1 MELPKSYSPTEVEDK
16 IYERWENSGYFNPDN
31 LPLPDDAPIF
41 SLMMPPPN
49 VTGVLHLGHALE
61 NTIMDSEI
69 RYQRM
74 RGKRA
79 VIVPGTDH
87 AAVATQARVEKELIN
102 SGKYKNPRQELGR
115 EKLLEIIREYSENSK
130 ATILKQIR
138 KMGTSCDWSRLAYTF
153 DEKREQA
160 VNEMFVRMYNDGLI
174 YRGYRVVNWSV
185 KGQST
190 LSDDEL
196 VYEERQAKFY
206 TFKYSPDFPIPI
218 ATTRPETKLGDTAVA
233 VNPDDSR
240 YKKYI
245 GTEFEVE
252 IGAAQPLR
260 IKIIADENV
269 DPDFG
274 TGALGVTPA
283 HSQIDFEMK
292 EKHNLELIPVIDKYG
307 RMTERAGK
315 EYAGL
320 KVLEA
325 REKFVNYLKEND
337 LLIKEE
343 EISQN
348 VGTSDRF
355 GDVVEVIPMLQWF
368 VDVNKQIPGRD
379 KSLKDLMK
387 EVFTTG
393 LNGDASQKIKITP
406 ERFEKNYFNWI
417 DNLRDWCISR
427 QIWWGHRIPVWY
439 KWAISNFQDTTRL
452 PDGQVS
458 NENPNPP
465 AGGQKS
471 KKLDIT
477 YFVHSATTDN
487 ENGLRTGWN
496 GGEYGEKG
504 NKQNQELREAIA
516 SRGDKY
522 DMVFCSDLDRARE
535 TAKVVFGES
544 GVEII
549 ADPRLRECNY
559 GDLNG
564 HHERDFN
571 SDEKY
576 YIEHR
581 HPNGENAYDVE
592 KRVRE
597 FLDEILEKYAGKKIA
612 IVAHMYPQRAI
623 DVITNSKTWDEAID
637 SDWRKNKAW
646 QAGWHYEY
654 NQQPKIWD
662 LKIYGKETFENIKN
676 GIKRIETRPG
686 KPEGAEKYW
695 GDFRVGDVVEFYLSD
710 EKTDTKIYDIAPI
723 RKVVTKITHYQTLED
738 LFTNYK
744 MSDITT
750 SQNVEEEKHWW
761 QSKPGLYERIEKYG
775 IWAFELG
782 EANGNK
788 GTEATNNDSELYVG
802 TEAPTGEGWLQDPD
816 TLDTWFSSGLWTF
829 STLGWPASAK
839 ATAGKPEKTD
849 DLEKF
854 HPTSWMQMGYEILFF
869 WMARMILMSGYALQE
884 IPFKEVYIHGILR
897 DKNGKKFSKSAGNGI
912 DPLDMCAKYGTDA
925 LRMSLISGVTPGNDA
940 KFYED
945 KVVGFRNFANKLWNI
960 GRFIQLAINNKQ
972 QTHPQLRSDG
982 GQATNNSWEAKTLAD
997 KWIISRLNNIIQEVT
1012 GDFDNYR
1019 FSLAAEKL
1027 YEFAWH
1033 ELADWYVEI
1042 AKKQGDGNTYQL
1054 LTTVYLE
1061 TLKLLHPFMPFITE
1075 TIFQSFEADKM
1086 LMIKKWPEIDE
1097 EKINAQTEQDFKAL
1111 QDLISAIRS
1120 WRKSAQGGPGGN
1132 VESKDILKVQIAGG
1146 GELVAEQKEL
1156 IDYLCRTEIESVEE
1170 LAEFDLE
1177 VDEMKVKLVI

>member
-1 MELPKSYSPTEVEDK
+1 MELPKQYSPTESEDK
-16 IYERWENSGYFNPDN
+16 IYKQWEASGYFNPDS
-31 LPLPDDAPIF
+31 LPLPDDAPVF

-153 DEKREQA
+153 DAQREKA
-160 VNEMFVRMYNDGLI
+160 VNEMFARMYNNGLI

-206 TFKYSPDFPIPI
+206 TFKYSHDFPIPI

-233 VNPDDSR
+233 VNPDDRR
-240 YKKYI
+240 YEKYI

-252 IGAAQPLR
+252 VGAAQPLR

-269 DPDFG
+269 DPNFG

-292 EKHNLELIPVIDKYG
+292 EKHSLELIPVINQYG
-307 RMTERAGK
+307 KMTEQAGK

-325 REKFVNYLKEND
+325 REKFVNYLKENN

-343 EISQN
+343 EITQN

-368 VDVNKQIPGRD
+368 VSVNKEIPGRG

-393 LNGDASQKIKITP
+393 LNGDEAQKIKITP
-406 ERFEKNYFNWI
+406 ERFEKSYFNWI

-427 QIWWGHRIPVWY
+427 QIWWGHRIPVY
-439 KWAISNFQDTTRL
+439 YRKPEISKSQDTISNEIQNL
-452 PDGQVS
+452 
-458 NENPNPP
+458 
-465 AGGQKS
+465 KS
-471 KKLDIT
+471 
-477 YFVHSATTDN
+477 
-487 ENGLRTGWN
+487 
-496 GGEYGEKG
+496 
-504 NKQNQELREAIA
+504 
-516 SRGDKY
+516 
-522 DMVFCSDLDRARE
+522 
-535 TAKVVFGES
+535 
-544 GVEII
+544 
-549 ADPRLRECNY
+549 
-559 GDLNG
+559 
-564 HHERDFN
+564 
-571 SDEKY
+571 
-576 YIEHR
+576 
-581 HPNGENAYDVE
+581 
-592 KRVRE
+592 
-597 FLDEILEKYAGKKIA
+597 
-612 IVAHMYPQRAI
+612 
-623 DVITNSKTWDEAID
+623 
-637 SDWRKNKAW
+637 
-646 QAGWHYEY
+646 
-654 NQQPKIWD
+654 KIWD
-662 LKIYGKETFENIKN
+662 LKIYGQQTFENIKN
-676 GIKRIETRPG
+676 GKKKVETRAG

-695 GDFRVGDVVEFYLSD
+695 GDFKVGDVVEFYLAD
-710 EKTDTKIYDIAPI
+710 EATDKKILDVKPI
-723 RKVVTKITHYQTLED
+723 RKVITKITHCQTLED
-738 LFTNYK
+738 LFNNYK
-744 MSDITT
+744 MADITT
-750 SQNVEEEKHWW
+750 SKTVGEEKEWW

-782 EANGNK
+782 EANNNE
-788 GTEATNNDSELYVG
+788 TIEQPTNEEIYVG
-802 TEAPTGEGWLQDPD
+802 TEAPVGDGWEQDPD

-829 STLGWPASAK
+829 STLGWPTSAK
-839 ATAGKPEKTD
+839 ATAGKPDKTG
-849 DLEKF
+849 DLAKY

-869 WMARMILMSGYALQE
+869 WMARMILMSTYALQE

-960 GRFIQLAINNKQ
+960 ARFVQLTISNE
-972 QTHPQLRSDG
+972 QLTIKANW
-982 GQATNNSWEAKTLAD
+982 QEKTLAD
-997 KWIISRLNNIIQEVT
+997 RWIVSRLNNIIKEVT

-1042 AKKQGDGNTYQL
+1042 TKKQGDENTYQL
-1054 LTTVYLE
+1054 LTGVYLE

-1075 TIFQSFEADKM
+1075 TIFQSFEADKI
-1086 LMIKKWPEIDE
+1086 LMIEKWPTAAE
-1097 EKINAQTEQDFKAL
+1097 EKINTQTEQDFKAL

-1120 WRKSAQGGPGGN
+1120 WRKEKN
-1132 VESKDILKVQIAGG
+1132 VEPKDILQAQIAGG
-1146 GELVAEQKEL
+1146 GELVAGQKEL
-1156 IDYLCRTEIESVEE
+1156 IDYLCRTEIQSVAE

-1177 VDEMKVKLVI
+1177 VAGMKTKIDDK

>member
-1 MELPKSYSPTEVEDK
+1 MELPKSYSPQEVEDK
-16 IYERWENSGYFNPDN
+16 IYEQWEKSDYFNPDKLN
-31 LPLPDDAPIF
+31 LPEDAPVF

-74 RGKRA
+74 RGKRTLLL
-79 VIVPGTDH
+79 PGTDH

-153 DEKREQA
+153 DEQREKA

-206 TFKYSPDFPIPI
+206 TFKYSKDFPIPI

-233 VNPDDSR
+233 VNADDPR
-240 YKKYI
+240 YEKYI

-252 IGAAQPLR
+252 IGAAKPLK
-260 IKIIADENV
+260 IKVIADPAV
-269 DPDFG
+269 DPNFG

-292 EKHNLELIPVIDKYG
+292 EKHGLDLIPVIDQYG
-307 RMTERAGK
+307 RMTEAAGK

-325 REKFVNYLKEND
+325 REKFVNYLKENN

-343 EISQN
+343 EITQN
-348 VGTSDRF
+348 VGMSDRF

-368 VDVNKQIPGRD
+368 VSVNKKIPGRGN
-379 KSLKDLMK
+379 SLKDLMK

-393 LNGDASQKIKITP
+393 LNGDQNQKIKITP

-427 QIWWGHRIPVWY
+427 QIWWGHRIPVFY
-439 KWAISNFQDTTRL
+439 RKPEIPNFQFPISNEAQNL
-452 PDGQVS
+452 
-458 NENPNPP
+458 
-465 AGGQKS
+465 KS
-471 KKLDIT
+471 KT
-477 YFVHSATTDN
+477 
-487 ENGLRTGWN
+487 
-496 GGEYGEKG
+496 
-504 NKQNQELREAIA
+504 
-516 SRGDKY
+516 
-522 DMVFCSDLDRARE
+522 
-535 TAKVVFGES
+535 
-544 GVEII
+544 
-549 ADPRLRECNY
+549 
-559 GDLNG
+559 
-564 HHERDFN
+564 
-571 SDEKY
+571 
-576 YIEHR
+576 
-581 HPNGENAYDVE
+581 
-592 KRVRE
+592 
-597 FLDEILEKYAGKKIA
+597 
-612 IVAHMYPQRAI
+612 
-623 DVITNSKTWDEAID
+623 
-637 SDWRKNKAW
+637 
-646 QAGWHYEY
+646 
-654 NQQPKIWD
+654 WD

-676 GIKRIETRPG
+676 GTRKVETRAG

-695 GDFRVGDVVEFYLSD
+695 GDFRAGDVVEFYLAD
-710 EKTDTKIYDIAPI
+710 EKTDTKVADVAPI
-723 RKVVTKITHYQTLED
+723 RKIITKVNHYQILEDMFANHKIT
-738 LFTNYK
+738 
-744 MSDITT
+744 DITT
-750 SQNVEEEKHWW
+750 SKDIEEEKEWW
-761 QSKPGLYERIEKYG
+761 QSKPDLYERIEKYG

-782 EANGNK
+782 EPNSNLAI
-788 GTEATNNDSELYVG
+788 EQSNNESEISVG
-802 TEAPTGEGWLQDPD
+802 TEAPTGKGWEQDPD

-829 STLGWPASAK
+829 STLGWP
-839 ATAGKPEKTD
+839 GKTS
-849 DLEKF
+849 DLKKF

-869 WMARMILMSGYALQE
+869 WMARMILMSTYALNE

-960 GRFIQLAINNKQ
+960 GRFIQLAMSNEQ
-972 QTHPQLRSDG
+972 QTIAD
-982 GQATNNSWEAKTLAD
+982 NNWEARTLAD
-997 KWIISRLNNIIQEVT
+997 KWIVSRLNNIIKEVT

-1042 AKKQGDGNTYQL
+1042 AKKQGDENTYQL
-1054 LTTVYLE
+1054 LTSVYLN

-1075 TIFQSFEADKM
+1075 TIFQSFEAEKM
-1086 LMIKKWPEIDE
+1086 LMVESWPGINE
-1097 EKINAQTEQDFKAL
+1097 EKINVQTEQDFKAI
-1111 QDLISAIRS
+1111 QDLITAIRS
-1120 WRKSAQGGPGGN
+1120 WRKEKNIEPK
-1132 VESKDILKVQIAGG
+1132 EILKAQVAGG
-1146 GELVAEQKEL
+1146 GELVAGQKEL
-1156 IDYLCRTEIESVEE
+1156 VDYLCRVEIEGVEE
-1170 LAEFDLE
+1170 LTEADLE
-1177 VDEMKVKLVI
+1177 VAEMKMKIMI